1 MLLHARRGTR
11 LLLRS
16 RRPGMPRVP
25 PAGGPAG
32 DRQRRRLVRRLCPVQ
47 QRVREIEW
55 QRTARLVL
63 ENAGHLRRVAD
74 QKAADMPA
82 PTRARTTG
90 VQPTPKPATTNT
102 IAHGPALPP
111 TDPAGDNND

>member
-1 MLLHARRGTR
+1 MLLHPRRRTG
-11 LLLRS
+11 LLFRC
-16 RRPGMPRVP
+16 RGPGMPLLP
-25 PAGGPAG
+25 PARGPAG

-55 QRTARLVL
+55 QRAARLVL

-74 QKAADMPA
+74 QKAVDMPA

-90 VQPTPKPATTNT
+90 VQPTPKPAITSPVARAPAMTTT
-102 IAHGPALPP
+102 A
-111 TDPAGDNND
+111 